1 MRQVL
6 FTDKNFAYLS
16 KGAAIWLNEARTA
29 AAEAGLRT
37 GSWVEQSSQSC
48 LFFPWC
54 GSKTFMTMGLLARYA
69 GLENTNREGV
79 AIEFRASVADT
90 RLKLAELLKHAPG
103 ADEIADL
110 AVNQIFRKYDDYLPC
125 DILRGSFIDNV
136 MNYDCAIRELHG
148 LT

>member
-1 MRQVL
+1 
-6 FTDKNFAYLS
+6 
-16 KGAAIWLNEARTA
+16 
-29 AAEAGLRT
+29 
-37 GSWVEQSSQSC
+37 
-48 LFFPWC
+48 
-54 GSKTFMTMGLLARYA
+54 MTMGLLARYA